1 MKPYVVGID
10 IGGTNTVFGIVD
22 ARGQVLASDSIKTM
36 KYVDFDVYVE
46 ELHKE
51 LSRLIKANDMD
62 DKIQGIGIGA
72 PNGNYYTGEI
82 VNPPNLPWGP
92 RIPLAEKVSKAF
104 GGIPVAVTND
114 ANAAALGEMTY
125 GAARGMKD
133 FIMITLG
140 TGVGSGIVINGQ
152 LVYGSDGFA
161 GELGHVIVKRNN
173 GRICGCGRTGCLE
186 AYCSATGVARTA
198 REFMEI
204 RKEPSLLRDLPVEEI
219 TSKDVY
225 DAAVAGDKISKEIF
239 EYTGTILGE
248 AFADMIAFSS
258 PQSIILFGGLAKSGD
273 ILLKPIREAL
283 DKNVFPIFRGK
294 TKILLSELKE
304 SDAAVLGASALGWE
318 AKYRYEAKVPVAEEA
333 DPQPAP
339 EAKA

>member
-1 MKPYVVGID
+1 MTKPYVLGVD

-22 ARGQVLASDSIKTM
+22 ARGQVIASDSIKT
-36 KYVDFDVYVE
+36 KKHAEFDDYVK
-46 ELHKE
+46 ELHSSVE
-51 LSRLIKANDMD
+51 RLLRLNDAE

-72 PNGNYYTGEI
+72 PNANYYTGEI

-92 RIPLAEKVSKAF
+92 VIPLAEKVSEAF

-152 LVYGSDGFA
+152 MVYGHDGNA
-161 GELGHVIVKRNN
+161 GELGHLVMKRNN
-173 GRICGCGRTGCLE
+173 GRMCGCGRTGCLE

-198 REFMEI
+198 REFLEI
-204 RKEPSLLRDLPVEEI
+204 RQEPSVLRNIDIEDI

-225 DAAVAGDKISKEIF
+225 DAAMAGDKIAKDIF
-239 EYTGTILGE
+239 EYTGKILGE
-248 AFADMIAFSS
+248 AFADMVAFSS
-258 PQSIILFGGLAKSGD
+258 PQAIILFGGLAKSGEL
-273 ILLKPIREAL
+273 LLKPLKEAFE
-283 DKNVFPIFRGK
+283 KNVMPIFRGK
-294 TKILLSELKE
+294 TQILISELKE

-318 AKYRYEAKVPVAEEA
+318 AKRRSETSV
-333 DPQPAP
+333 AP
-339 EAKA
+339 ETAIQ

>member
-1 MKPYVVGID
+1 MSKPYVLGVD

-22 ARGQVLASDSIKTM
+22 ARGQVIASDSIKT
-36 KYVDFDVYVE
+36 KKHAEFDDYVS
-46 ELHKE
+46 ELHSAIE
-51 LSRLIKANDMD
+51 RLLRLNDAE

-72 PNGNYYTGEI
+72 PNANYYTGEI

-92 RIPLAEKVSKAF
+92 VIPLAEKVSEAF

-152 LVYGSDGFA
+152 MVYGHDGNA
-161 GELGHVIVKRNN
+161 GELGHLVMKRNN
-173 GRICGCGRTGCLE
+173 GRMCGCGRTGCLE

-198 REFMEI
+198 REFLEI
-204 RKEPSLLRDLPVEEI
+204 RQEPSVLRNIDIEDI

-225 DAAVAGDKISKEIF
+225 DAAMAGDKIAKDIF
-239 EYTGTILGE
+239 EYTGKILGE
-248 AFADMIAFSS
+248 AFADMVAFSS
-258 PQSIILFGGLAKSGD
+258 PQAIILFGGLAKSGD
-273 ILLKPIREAL
+273 LLLKPLKEAF
-283 DKNVFPIFRGK
+283 DKNVMPIFRGK
-294 TKILLSELKE
+294 TQILLSELKE

-318 AKYRYEAKVPVAEEA
+318 AKRRSETAV
-333 DPQPAP
+333 AP
-339 EAKA
+339 ETTIQ